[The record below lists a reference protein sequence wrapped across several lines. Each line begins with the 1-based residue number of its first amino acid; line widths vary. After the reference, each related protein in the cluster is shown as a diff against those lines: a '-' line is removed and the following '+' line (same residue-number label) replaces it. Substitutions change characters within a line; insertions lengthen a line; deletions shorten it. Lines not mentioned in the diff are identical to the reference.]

1 MVFRRKFLLIPL
13 SFVVLLIS
21 IETIHGSEREEIK
34 IKTIEAETISNDKDG
49 NLILEGNVII
59 NTNLLSFSTSSALLN
74 ESEGL
79 LELVGDVEVISD
91 NFEVNSSEMKANLN
105 LQTFLAK
112 STEIYYENSNY
123 GSTEEFV
130 IRTSGDVELINT
142 SVTSCSKED
151 PAWTISTKSIT
162 YLDGSKN
169 VVIRGIKLKLKK
181 IPIFY
186 FPYVRTALSNE
197 SMSGFL
203 TPGLNQTRNGV
214 DISLPYYFNLAENYD
229 LVLTPRHISSRGSGL
244 ASNFRY
250 LNTKFT
256 GEINVSGLSGD
267 KRYKKETGIEDSRWN
282 VSWQNKSVLSK
293 NLYSNIDFQSTSDE
307 YFFRD
312 IGNDQF
318 GGTRTSY
325 LPRKFSLSWK
335 NPFLKIN
342 LGINRYQILN
352 PFSFEEYK
360 SKPNLTIQTYVSRK
374 DLSFS
379 LFANKSKFELD
390 RINPFRSSYEE
401 VDRLFLSPSITFRKN
416 LPSSTFLFST
426 GTTYI
431 KHNFDS
437 LQESKSSPWVEM
449 KYSVF
454 LDKANN
460 FQVSSLIPVIKYVF
474 VEDSYKN
481 QTNLIDS
488 RIISLDYSTIF
499 QRDRFVGLDRFS
511 ENNKIIVGI
520 ERVSSSLK
528 KNSFN
533 SVSFGKAFYLKDRTY
548 YEDSSVIRDS
558 SPLVAEFKTKL
569 RGNIWSKGLFEW
581 NNDSKKLNLASF
593 GFSYQK
599 NDLKR
604 IEFRS
609 IYRRKDPNK
618 TYIPWVDKDMK
629 TNHSELVA
637 QWPLSKSINLF
648 ARWQKDHESNKSN
661 DILFGFEYS
670 NCCLKWGLMNRKW
683 IEEDYFSWKNNYTSS
698 FEALSQGLDPSVERS
713 RTYVFFE
720 LKNIGRL
727 GKEIS
732 KALSSTKL
740 E

>member
-1 MVFRRKFLLIPL
+1 MFFRRKFLLVAL

-21 IETIHGSEREEIK
+21 MGTIHSSEREEIK

-49 NLILEGNVII
+49 NLILKGNVII
-59 NTNLLSFSTSSALLN
+59 NTNLLSFSSSSALLN

-79 LELVGDVEVISD
+79 LELVGDVEVLSD
-91 NFEVNSSEMKANLN
+91 NFEVNSSEMEANLN

-112 STEIYYENSNY
+112 STEINDKNSNF
-123 GSTEEFV
+123 GSTEELV
-130 IRTSGDVELINT
+130 IKTSGDVELINT
-142 SVTSCSKED
+142 LVTSCSKED
-151 PAWTISTKSIT
+151 PAWTILTRSIT
-162 YLDGSKN
+162 YLDEPKN
-169 VVIRGIKLKLKK
+169 VVIKGIKLKIKE

-186 FPYVRTALSNE
+186 FPYVRTALGNE
-197 SMSGFL
+197 RMSGFL

-229 LVLTPRHISSRGSGL
+229 LVLTPRYFSSRGSGL
-244 ASNFRY
+244 ASHFRY

-267 KRYKKETGIEDSRWN
+267 KRYKKETGKGDSRWN
-282 VSWQNKSVLSK
+282 ASWQNEAVFSK
-293 NLYSNIDFQSTSDE
+293 NLYSNINFQSTSDE

-318 GGTRTSY
+318 GETRTSY
-325 LPRKFSLSWK
+325 LPRKFSLTWK

-352 PFSFEEYK
+352 PFFFEEYK
-360 SKPNLTIQTYVSRK
+360 SKPNLTIQTYLSRK

-379 LFANKSKFELD
+379 IFASKSKFELD
-390 RINPFRSSYEE
+390 QINPIRSSYEE
-401 VDRLFLSPSITFRKN
+401 VDRLFLSPTITFRKN

-426 GTTYI
+426 GATYI
-431 KHNFDS
+431 KHNFNS

-454 LDKANN
+454 LDKVNKN
-460 FQVSSLIPVIKYVF
+460 QVSSLIPVIKYVF

-499 QRDRFVGLDRFS
+499 QRGRFVGLDRFS
-511 ENNKIIVGI
+511 ENNKIVVGL
-520 ERVSSSLK
+520 ERVSSALDRD
-528 KNSFN
+528 SFN
-533 SVSFGKAFYLKDRTY
+533 SVSIGKAFYLEDRTY

-569 RGNIWSKGLFEW
+569 RGNIWSKSLFEW
-581 NNDSKKLNLASF
+581 DDESKKLNLASF

-599 NDLKR
+599 NDHKR

-609 IYRRKDPNK
+609 IYRRQDPNK

-629 TNHSELVA
+629 TNHSELIT
-637 QWPLSKSINLF
+637 QWPVSKSINLF

-698 FEALSQGLDPSVERS
+698 FQALSQGLDPSIERS
-713 RTYVFFE
+713 KTYVFFE

>member
-1 MVFRRKFLLIPL
+1 
-13 SFVVLLIS
+13 
-21 IETIHGSEREEIK
+21 
-34 IKTIEAETISNDKDG
+34 
-49 NLILEGNVII
+49 
-59 NTNLLSFSTSSALLN
+59 
-74 ESEGL
+74 
-79 LELVGDVEVISD
+79 
-91 NFEVNSSEMKANLN
+91 
-105 LQTFLAK
+105 
-112 STEIYYENSNY
+112 
-123 GSTEEFV
+123 
-130 IRTSGDVELINT
+130 
-142 SVTSCSKED
+142 
-151 PAWTISTKSIT
+151 
-162 YLDGSKN
+162 
-169 VVIRGIKLKLKK
+169 
-181 IPIFY
+181 
-186 FPYVRTALSNE
+186 
-197 SMSGFL
+197 
-203 TPGLNQTRNGV
+203 
-214 DISLPYYFNLAENYD
+214 
-229 LVLTPRHISSRGSGL
+229 
-244 ASNFRY
+244 
-250 LNTKFT
+250 
-256 GEINVSGLSGD
+256 
-267 KRYKKETGIEDSRWN
+267 
-282 VSWQNKSVLSK
+282 
-293 NLYSNIDFQSTSDE
+293 LYSNIDFQSTSDE

-318 GGTRTSY
+318 GETRTSY
-325 LPRKFSLSWK
+325 LPRKFSLTWK

-342 LGINRYQILN
+342 LGISRYQILN

-360 SKPNLTIQTYVSRK
+360 SKPNLNIQTYLSRNN
-374 DLSFS
+374 LSFS
-379 LFANKSKFELD
+379 IFANKSKFELD
-390 RINPFRSSYEE
+390 HVNPLRSSYEE
-401 VDRLFLSPSITFRKN
+401 VDRLFVSPKITFRKN

-454 LDKANN
+454 LDKVNN
-460 FQVSSLIPVIKYVF
+460 LQVSSLIPVIKYVF

-499 QRDRFVGLDRFS
+499 QRGRFVGLDRFS
-511 ENNKIIVGI
+511 ENNKIIVGL
-520 ERVSSSLK
+520 ERVSSSLDK
-528 KNSFN
+528 DSFN
-533 SVSFGKAFYLKDRTY
+533 SVSLGKAFYLKDRTY
-548 YEDSSVIRDS
+548 YEDSSIIRDS

-569 RGNIWSKGLFEW
+569 RGNIWSKSLFEW
-581 NNDSKKLNLASF
+581 DNKSKKLNLASF

-609 IYRRKDPNK
+609 IYRRQDPNK
-618 TYIPWVDKDMK
+618 TYIPWFDKDKK
-629 TNHSELVA
+629 TNHSELVT

-683 IEEDYFSWKNNYTSS
+683 IEEDYFSWKNNYSSS
-698 FEALSQGLDPSVERS
+698 FQALSQGLDPSIERS